1 MFKELES
8 RLASVSDERFK
19 IEQSLKTKL
28 NEVEELKAESEKQ
41 NLLLLDA
48 NKVITLDF
56 ELVRFDW
63 IYFEFYSL
71 RNLIEISMNFMSSS

>member
-1 MFKELES
+1 LFKELES

-56 ELVRFDW
+56 ELVRFD
-63 IYFEFYSL
+63 
-71 RNLIEISMNFMSSS
+71 